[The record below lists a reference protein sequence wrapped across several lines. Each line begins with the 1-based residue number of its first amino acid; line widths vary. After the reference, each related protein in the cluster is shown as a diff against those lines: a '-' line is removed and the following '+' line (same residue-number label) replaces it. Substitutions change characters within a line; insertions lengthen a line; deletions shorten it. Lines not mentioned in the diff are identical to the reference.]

1 MNSKLVNQTQVTVS
15 PNQYGMVEFRGIC
28 PDNKLIN
35 VIILNEQYEL
45 RQMSSD
51 NRIYYRIFNPW
62 TGSSPSSGRF
72 TFKVIYQG

>member
-1 MNSKLVNQTQVTVS
+1 MNSKLVKQTQVTVS
-15 PNQYGMVEFRGIC
+15 PNQYGMVEFRSIC

-51 NRIYYRIFNPW
+51 SRIYYRIFNPW
-62 TGSSPSSGRF
+62 TGNNPSSGNF